1 LTVNTNG
8 PRHDKSR
15 NFREGSEAFARSGT
29 EVDVSHAYRRR
40 RRLRIPRHWRR
51 EMRRRVSE
59 RGSIMAKKKTPDVDP
74 AIVLV
79 EKTLV
84 ESLTPKVQAKL
95 EHYQQITAPMRAFV
109 VTNEASCNVA
119 DELLLRVLQE
129 KDGLEAVRVSGPGAL
144 GVLAR
149 KLNAIFKP
157 PADVLDQTA
166 AYLKKQIGEYK
177 VAQRAMQA
185 VNYQAAAQ
193 AHIVGDHTSASNKL
207 AAAAAAETETA
218 RGTSVGE
225 KWT

>member
-1 LTVNTNG
+1 PQRAKDRLGMCVG
-8 PRHDKSR
+8 SDKS
-15 NFREGSEAFARSGT
+15 
-29 EVDVSHAYRRR
+29 
-40 RRLRIPRHWRR
+40 
-51 EMRRRVSE
+51 
-59 RGSIMAKKKTPDVDP
+59 
-74 AIVLV
+74 
-79 EKTLV
+79 
-84 ESLTPKVQAKL
+84 
-95 EHYQQITAPMRAFV
+95 
-109 VTNEASCNVA
+109 SCNDS
-119 DELLLRVLQE
+119 DELLRRGLQE
-129 KDGLEAVRVSGPGAL
+129 IDVHEAVRVSGPGAL

-225 KWT
+225 KWTVASIDAKTLPREWMIPDEKRIAAHARNTPADVEPAPIAGVVFVKEATVSKRRN